1 MCTTQTA
8 VIRCAT
14 RAHTERTHNRTRV
27 LFLAMTVMCHYGGD
41 VMHLLLW
48 RGGARARL
56 QRRPMEVQFYV
67 DFFKNCVSTIRPS
80 LPPAAGADAQ
90 SNTRSNFINDRDRCV
105 MVRGDA
111 NDFSALASVEEF
123 FSIVFLNFCFLCAPS
138 PLRHARSHRADA
150 QSNTRFICGYDSNV
164 SSWRRRHVF
173 SALAWMRPRPLAAL
187 NEIRFDLF

>member
-1 MCTTQTA
+1 MCPESRRAPAAQTHHRARAQICQSMTWMCYWAGGTKGLFCSGVRGCIFLSFFLCTTQTA

-41 VMHLLLW
+41 VMHFLLW
-48 RGGARARL
+48 RGGARARS
-56 QRRPMEVQFYV
+56 QRRPREVQFYV

-111 NDFSALASVEEF
+111 NDFSARACVEEF
-123 FSIVFLNFCFLCAPS
+123 F
-138 PLRHARSHRADA
+138 RS
-150 QSNTRFICGYDSNV
+150 F
-164 SSWRRRHVF
+164 F
-173 SALAWMRPRPLAAL
+173 
-187 NEIRFDLF
+187 